1 VPTEV
6 RSKRSLL
13 VFGVPAALII
23 FAVALALAPKRF
35 PHQEQAVANV
45 APLPSG
51 PAGSTSGTPLATLRE
66 VSPPSVP
73 VIIASNAPAA
83 PSRAGRLAFAVS
95 PWGEVYVDGRRRGIT
110 PPLQEIKVSPGK
122 HTVEIRNTTFR
133 RHSQTVDL
141 DADASVR
148 IKHQFQ

>member
-1 VPTEV
+1 
-6 RSKRSLL
+6 
-13 VFGVPAALII
+13 
-23 FAVALALAPKRF
+23 VALALAPKRF
-35 PHQEQAVANV
+35 PQQEEAVANV
-45 APLPSG
+45 AALPSG
-51 PAGSTSGTPLATLRE
+51 PAASTSGTPLATLRE

-110 PPLQEIKVSPGK
+110 PPLQEIKLSPGK

-148 IKHQFQ
+148 IKHKFQ